1 MIAALLL
8 FSVAFNVLTA
18 GESPALRQKR
28 AFGFGN
34 NFAPAAQ
41 GDDAFLC
48 KVCMVFGRLTK
59 NYPDRMSKALDTVCT
74 TMNLGL
80 TCEGGAK
87 AFMGAIRIGGER
99 TACSLVK
106 LCKGALEQGLTAAK
120 NELTK
125 LGTDPAGTIGGA
137 LKGTVGSMSV
147 ANLAEESAYGAVGFK
162 DGIAAATADPFACTA
177 CIWAGKIALNYS
189 EPINKGVDSFCKV
202 VNLGLLCSGGVKL
215 FFVTLKLT
223 GPRAACK
230 MVKMC
235 PGGIF
240 TPVQIPSEME
250 ELASALEGVKNELNE
265 FGDRQLVELEQL
277 HAKFH
282 EGVAGVN
289 YVEITRRET
298 VNFTPMG
305 RQSCIDLD

>member
-1 MIAALLL
+1 MLRTIFFITTLFCASNGAAPK
-8 FSVAFNVLTA
+8 F
-18 GESPALRQKR
+18 
-28 AFGFGN
+28 
-34 NFAPAAQ
+34 
-41 GDDAFLC
+41 
-48 KVCMVFGRLTK
+48 
-59 NYPDRMSKALDTVCT
+59 
-74 TMNLGL
+74 
-80 TCEGGAK
+80 
-87 AFMGAIRIGGER
+87 
-99 TACSLVK
+99 
-106 LCKGALEQGLTAAK
+106 
-120 NELTK
+120 
-125 LGTDPAGTIGGA
+125 
-137 LKGTVGSMSV
+137 

-162 DGIAAATADPFACTA
+162 DGVAAATADPFACTA

-202 VNLGLLCSGGVKL
+202 VNLGFLCSGGVKL

-235 PGGIF
+235 PRGIF

-282 EGVAGVN
+282 EGVADLLHRPAPV
-289 YVEITRRET
+289 VQRASEVSVKELQSALRRKLR
-298 VNFTPMG
+298 V
-305 RQSCIDLD
+305 